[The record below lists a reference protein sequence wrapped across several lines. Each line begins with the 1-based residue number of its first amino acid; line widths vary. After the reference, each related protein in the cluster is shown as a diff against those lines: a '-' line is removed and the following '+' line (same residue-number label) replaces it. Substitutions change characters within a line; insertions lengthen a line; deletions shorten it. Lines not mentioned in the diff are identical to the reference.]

1 LITPDTQKT
10 PHFQSNFRIPKTALN
25 VKSEGGRM
33 ETEKLTIHIGDKP
46 YKASW
51 GTVVY
56 RGDADK
62 VAKEINS
69 IGTEFSAQQIVDFAQ
84 KRKRSE
90 LYKCFEWDDGIAA
103 NRYRCEQARSIVRSL
118 KITIIN
124 DQEEPEVTPIRYFM
138 MPERKNGQYKKTEII
153 VQRADEYQTLLA
165 TAKAEL
171 IAFKNKYSRLSEL
184 EEVFEA
190 IDRL

>member
-1 LITPDTQKT
+1 
-10 PHFQSNFRIPKTALN
+10 
-25 VKSEGGRM
+25 M

-51 GTVVY
+51 GTVTFK
-56 RGDADK
+56 GDAEK
-62 VAKEINS
+62 VAEEINS
-69 IGTEFSAQQIVDFAQ
+69 IGEEFTAQQIVDFAMSH
-84 KRKRSE
+84 KRSE
-90 LYKCFEWDDGIAA
+90 LYKCFEHDDKVAA
-103 NRYRCEQARSIVRSL
+103 NRYRCYQARAIVGSL

-124 DQEEPEVTPIRYFM
+124 DQEEQEVTPIRYFM
-138 MPERKNGQYKKTEII
+138 MPEQKGGRYKKTEIV